1 MSWWAAA
8 WARWTPKHQR
18 GRHTPGR
25 RDPEPHA
32 GQPHRAGRIAARP
45 RSGRGV
51 GNRTEHV
58 RLPDP
63 GHAKR
68 CHAHPHPGR
77 RADGTVGD
85 CPQGRGTGR
94 ARRRAE
100 NHAASPGAKLRR
112 HDAPLRPRAA
122 VAHRADASGNHGH
135 RQGPGRRRRNRSTTV
150 CRSGDRMKHFRS
162 YRFPPLSQFIA
173 AGQRAASED
182 TDGQWQASVSEG
194 FEQGQRDGYEV
205 GLVQGQQDGYDSG
218 RSDGVVQGRE
228 VGRNETLV
236 ALDRLA
242 RPVDAILRDLK
253 KVRADYR
260 AAQRKEVVD
269 LVAKVARQVIR
280 AELALQPVQ
289 LLALVDETL
298 ASMPPTREEIDVYL
312 NPEELK
318 RISELDPKRAKRW
331 NLIADA
337 RLDAG
342 ECRIKAGDNEVD
354 AGCHQRLSACMDQVS
369 SHLALAAEHA
379 DQSAPA

>member
-1 MSWWAAA
+1 
-8 WARWTPKHQR
+8 
-18 GRHTPGR
+18 
-25 RDPEPHA
+25 
-32 GQPHRAGRIAARP
+32 
-45 RSGRGV
+45 
-51 GNRTEHV
+51 
-58 RLPDP
+58 
-63 GHAKR
+63 
-68 CHAHPHPGR
+68 
-77 RADGTVGD
+77 
-85 CPQGRGTGR
+85 
-94 ARRRAE
+94 
-100 NHAASPGAKLRR
+100 
-112 HDAPLRPRAA
+112 
-122 VAHRADASGNHGH
+122 
-135 RQGPGRRRRNRSTTV
+135 
-150 CRSGDRMKHFRS
+150 MKHFRS

-173 AGQRAASED
+173 AGQRASNED

-205 GLVQGQQDGYDSG
+205 GLVQGQQDGYDAG
-218 RSDGVVQGRE
+218 RSDGMAQGRE
-228 VGRNETLV
+228 EGRNETLV

-260 AAQRKEVVD
+260 EAQRKEVVD

-298 ASMPPTREEIDVYL
+298 ASMPPTREEIDVFL

-354 AGCHQRLSACMDQVS
+354 AGCHQRLGLHGTSQQPPGAGRRTR
-369 SHLALAAEHA
+369 
-379 DQSAPA
+379 

>member
-1 MSWWAAA
+1 
-8 WARWTPKHQR
+8 
-18 GRHTPGR
+18 
-25 RDPEPHA
+25 
-32 GQPHRAGRIAARP
+32 
-45 RSGRGV
+45 
-51 GNRTEHV
+51 
-58 RLPDP
+58 
-63 GHAKR
+63 
-68 CHAHPHPGR
+68 
-77 RADGTVGD
+77 
-85 CPQGRGTGR
+85 
-94 ARRRAE
+94 
-100 NHAASPGAKLRR
+100 
-112 HDAPLRPRAA
+112 
-122 VAHRADASGNHGH
+122 
-135 RQGPGRRRRNRSTTV
+135 
-150 CRSGDRMKHFRS
+150 MKHSFRS

-173 AGQRAASED
+173 AGQRSDD

-205 GLVQGQQDGYDSG
+205 GLVRGQQDGYDAG
-218 RSDGVVQGRE
+218 RSDGVSQGRE
-228 VGRNETLV
+228 EGKNETLV

-242 RPVDAILRDLK
+242 RPVDAILKHLK

-298 ASMPPTREEIDVYL
+298 ASMPPTREEIDVFL

-354 AGCHQRLSACMDQVS
+354 AGCHQRLAACMDQVS
-369 SHLALAAEHA
+369 SHLQLAADHA
-379 DQSAPA
+379 DEEITS